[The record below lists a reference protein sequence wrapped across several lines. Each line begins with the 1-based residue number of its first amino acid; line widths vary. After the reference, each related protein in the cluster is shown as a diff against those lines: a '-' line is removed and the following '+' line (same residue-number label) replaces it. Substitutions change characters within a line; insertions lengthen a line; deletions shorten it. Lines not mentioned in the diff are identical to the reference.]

1 MLPLWAKGGSM
12 QTYII
17 EYEIEVFGT
26 LEIEASSED
35 EAYSKYNDLPW
46 QHLIDIGEISEQYDI
61 FIKDGKE

>member
-1 MLPLWAKGGSM
+1 MR
-12 QTYII
+12 TYII

-46 QHLIDIGEISEQYDI
+46 QHLIDIGEKSEQYDI
-61 FIKDGKE
+61 FIKDENE